1 MSIIEIKVT
10 LQDIEPAV
18 TRTLQVPADIRLDGL
33 HLTLQVAMG
42 WTNSHL
48 YMFEAAR
55 ATWGIADPDFGGEGP
70 ARQQK
75 PLWAKSSRTPAK
87 RRSTTST
94 ILATTGNT
102 GSRSAGSPIPSLAN
116 SIPD

>member
-18 TRTLQVPADIRLDGL
+18 TRTLQVPADIRL

-55 ATWGIADPDFGGEGP
+55 ATWGRVG
-70 ARQQK
+70 
-75 PLWAKSSRTPAK
+75 LSAK
-87 RRSTTST
+87 
-94 ILATTGNT
+94 
-102 GSRSAGSPIPSLAN
+102 
-116 SIPD
+116 